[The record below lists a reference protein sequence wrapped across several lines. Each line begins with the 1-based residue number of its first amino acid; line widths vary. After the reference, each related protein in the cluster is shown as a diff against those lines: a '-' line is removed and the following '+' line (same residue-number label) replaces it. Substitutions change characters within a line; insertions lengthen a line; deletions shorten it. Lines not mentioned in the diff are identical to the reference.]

1 MWAERKAFV
10 KIINEYRKELG
21 YESLARANVD
31 SFSEPADISLD
42 YLPRDTS
49 NLSETC
55 RNYLLLRDSILKD
68 TQIQQQ
74 QDAARKIERS
84 RDVSIEEITP
94 PAKRPVHERLGSR
107 ENQPPPAP
115 RNTPAPSEVDLSTK
129 FMVDNDS
136 FNPIRVGGLNQ
147 PALF

>member
-1 MWAERKAFV
+1 MRPPSLTGSEKEVMDMTIIRSAQCYIVHVKAMLSLQNDDTWRLWAERKAFV

-68 TQIQQQ
+68 T
-74 QDAARKIERS
+74 
-84 RDVSIEEITP
+84 
-94 PAKRPVHERLGSR
+94 
-107 ENQPPPAP
+107 
-115 RNTPAPSEVDLSTK
+115 
-129 FMVDNDS
+129 
-136 FNPIRVGGLNQ
+136 
-147 PALF
+147 